1 MYVKTIFYTLALFG
15 SLAAPALAAEPSQ
28 TVVDFTGELVDQNAA
43 PVSGVLPLEF
53 KIYTDE
59 KSKKPIATESHFIA
73 VVDGSYAIALGES
86 SQIKT
91 TKGELY
97 VAVLL
102 DGKELMRQKVAVQKQ
117 LIATTPNKVQTKKAS
132 DVADDDQFKLE
143 CPAGYVVTG
152 VEGSLSN
159 IGDLRLICAKAI

>member
-1 MYVKTIFYTLALFG
+1 MHVKTLFYTLALFG
-15 SLAAPALAAEPSQ
+15 SLASPALASEPSQ

-59 KSKKPIATESHFIA
+59 KSKKPIATERHFIA

-91 TKGELY
+91 TKSELY

-102 DGKELMRQKVAVQKQ
+102 DGKELMRQKVAVQ
-117 LIATTPNKVQTKKAS
+117 NNSSRRRQTKSIRKRHPMS
-132 DVADDDQFKLE
+132 
-143 CPAGYVVTG
+143 PTTTN
-152 VEGSLSN
+152 SN
-159 IGDLRLICAKAI
+159 SNALPDTL